1 VKLSISLSL
10 AVLAVVE
17 MLAVVVVLVVLEQA
31 LDYQSQQVKHTL
43 LQSVVVVA
51 LLEDHKV
58 RMEQAVY
65 FQQ

>member
-1 VKLSISLSL
+1 LLV
-10 AVLAVVE
+10 VLAVVE
-17 MLAVVVVLVVLEQA
+17 MLVVAVVLVVLEQA